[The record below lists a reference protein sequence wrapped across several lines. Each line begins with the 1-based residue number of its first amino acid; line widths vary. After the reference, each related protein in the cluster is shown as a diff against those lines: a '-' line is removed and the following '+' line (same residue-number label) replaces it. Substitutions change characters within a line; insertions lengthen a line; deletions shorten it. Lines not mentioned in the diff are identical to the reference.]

1 MAVTVEQAAAPTVE
15 QAAAPTVEQAAA
27 PTADVVGNAFVNQYY
42 LILHQSPELVH
53 RFYHDISKLGRPG
66 GDGAMS
72 LTTTMQAIDGKILS
86 LDYKGIKA
94 EIITVDAQ
102 ESYNGG
108 VLVLVNGFLTGKDSI
123 RRKFTQSFFLAPQDK
138 GYFVLNDVFRY
149 VDDEQQQQGN
159 QASVYSVEAPLIPSQ
174 DPSPVQENHITEHTA
189 VLPEEINSG
198 ELYSPSENG
207 DGTVEEEEAPL
218 PEVVDEVPDDSQV
231 VAVESIPIIE
241 ELPKKSYAS
250 ILKVMKEGAPSL
262 STFTPAPSRSLQ
274 KSQERRIISPPPPP
288 PVLETPISSSDY
300 VNNQEGEDEG
310 PSIYIKSLPLNAT
323 PALLENE
330 FKKFGPIK
338 SGGIQVRSQKG
349 FCFGFVEFEN
359 ANAVQSAIEA
369 SPIMI
374 GGRRVVVEEKRS
386 KGVNR
391 GRSSGAGYRNEGVRG
406 RGNYNGSRG
415 YGRNDSF
422 NNRNEF
428 GNRSGSRGGFSNG
441 GENGYQRTDSN
452 GGRANRAGG
461 LTLNAA
467 VKSSAP
473 HVSASA

>member
-1 MAVTVEQAAAPTVE
+1 MASMFVEAV
-15 QAAAPTVEQAAA
+15 A
-27 PTADVVGNAFVNQYY
+27 PTADEVGNAFVHQYY
-42 LILHQSPELVH
+42 LILPQSPELVH

-66 GDGAMS
+66 GDGVMS
-72 LTTTMQAIDGKILS
+72 ITTTMHAIDEKIRS
-86 LDYKGIKA
+86 LDYKGIMA
-94 EIITVDAQ
+94 NITTVDAQ

-108 VLVLVNGFLTGKDSI
+108 VIVLVTGFLTGKDSI

-149 VDDEQQQQGN
+149 VDDEQQQKGN
-159 QASVYSVEAPLIPSQ
+159 QEYVNAVEVPLAPSH
-174 DPSPVQENHITEHTA
+174 DPSPVQENHISEHTA
-189 VLPEEINSG
+189 GSPKETNDG

-207 DGTVEEEEAPL
+207 DATIEEEAPL
-218 PEVVDEVPDDSQV
+218 PEEVDEVPNDSQV
-231 VAVESIPIIE
+231 VNAEYNPAIE
-241 ELPKKSYAS
+241 ELTKKSYAS

-262 STFTPAPSRSLQ
+262 STFTPAPSRSLL
-274 KSQERRIISPPPPP
+274 KSQERPIISPPPPP
-288 PVLETPISSSDY
+288 PVLETPILSSDRG
-300 VNNQEGEDEG
+300 NNQEGEDEG
-310 PSIYIKSLPLNAT
+310 PSIYIKGLPSNAT

-349 FCFGFVEFEN
+349 FCFGFVEFED

-369 SPIMI
+369 SPILI

-428 GNRSGSRGGFSNG
+428 GNRSGGRGGFSNR
-441 GENGYQRTDSN
+441 GENGYQRTDSF
-452 GGRANRAGG
+452 GGRGNRAGG

-467 VKSSAP
+467 VKSSSP